1 MVEKPEIGVR
11 TLAGLD
17 RHIANASSRAR
28 TASQYVLM
36 KIVRASSLTMN
47 GFEEDDSDMNTQNSS
62 KPTVSHT
69 DANNHVVR
77 WTASPWIMLAPIFVL
92 YALVLIYPLLW
103 LLTKSFTVGSSIG
116 FQNYYQI
123 FETSVFADVV
133 YRSFVIAFEV
143 TVLCVLIG
151 YPLAFVIHHA
161 PPKLGIVMTAAIV
174 SPVLVGALIRSF
186 AWIAILENRGVI
198 NSGLIASGIVD
209 MPVPLVYN
217 RVGLM
222 IGMVNVMLPFC
233 VLPMLANMKSVDSR
247 LVSAAKSL
255 GASPLRSFLHV
266 FLPLSMQGVSAGALL
281 TFLLSLGFYITPALL
296 GGRKESMI
304 AQIIQVQVMNLG
316 EFNVAAAMGWLLM
329 VVTILL
335 LLVYGRFF
343 SLNTLFG
350 SRAA

>member
-1 MVEKPEIGVR
+1 
-11 TLAGLD
+11 
-17 RHIANASSRAR
+17 
-28 TASQYVLM
+28 
-36 KIVRASSLTMN
+36 
-47 GFEEDDSDMNTQNSS
+47 MNTQSSS

-69 DANNHVVR
+69 NENIYIDKWA
-77 WTASPWIMLAPIFVL
+77 AAPWIMMAPIFVI
-92 YALVLIYPLLW
+92 YALVIVYPLLW

-133 YRSFVIAFEV
+133 YRSFVIALQV
-143 TVLCVLIG
+143 TVLCVMVG

-161 PPKLGIVMTAAIV
+161 PPKLRIMMTAAIV

-198 NSGLIASGIVD
+198 NSTLIASGIVD
-209 MPVPLVYN
+209 IPVPLVYN

-255 GASPLRSFLHV
+255 GASPWRSFLHV

-304 AQIIQVQVMNLG
+304 AQIIHVQVMNLG

-335 LLVYGRFF
+335 LLVYGSSFR
-343 SLNTLFG
+343 LNTLFG